1 MLQNEEPSI
10 LKTVL
15 NIVSKHTSFKL
26 RIIILSFQILLFI
39 GASLCWGENVK
50 GNFEREEINF
60 IKNRITPILVKAG
73 ICSSVHDCEGN
84 YWRYYTCDS
93 HDSLSCNIYG
103 ITDEKLAREILVEF
117 LNSGLMIGRLA
128 IYEHTSDKKSFIERP
143 GLEFIDR
150 ITNKD

>member
-1 MLQNEEPSI
+1 MLQNEESSI

-15 NIVSKHTSFKL
+15 NIVSKHTYFKL
-26 RIIILSFQILLFI
+26 RISILSLPILLFI
-39 GASLCWGENVK
+39 GASLCWGGNVK
-50 GNFEREEINF
+50 GNLEREEINF
-60 IKNRITPILVKAG
+60 IKNRITSILVNAG

-103 ITDEKLAREILVEF
+103 ITDEKLAREILMEF
-117 LNSGLMIGRLA
+117 LNSGLRVGRLA

-150 ITNKD
+150 ITNQ